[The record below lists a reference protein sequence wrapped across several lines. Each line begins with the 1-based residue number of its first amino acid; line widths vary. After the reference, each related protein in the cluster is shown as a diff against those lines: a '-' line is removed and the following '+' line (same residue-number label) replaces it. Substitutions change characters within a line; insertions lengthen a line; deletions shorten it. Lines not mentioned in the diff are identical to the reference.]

1 LRILVFGA
9 GPLGSFFAS
18 KLYESGL
25 DVSILARGK
34 RLSDISEHGIVL
46 ERFDTGQRTATRVP
60 VVESLGTED
69 SYNLVMVIMGK
80 NHIPSVLPRLASNNA
95 TPNII
100 FMGNNAAGPNELVET
115 LGRERVLLGFPKLSG
130 AICGHVVR
138 YLTGKRPALILG
150 ELDGKMSQRIVWLK
164 EMFEGAGFSVDV
176 SPNMDAWL
184 KYHVAIILP
193 LAGAYIRAGR
203 SLKELSKDK
212 QSIALMFRAMREEF
226 RVLKKLG
233 FPVTP
238 GSLKMF
244 EWLPLWILVPF
255 MQRVL
260 KTKRI
265 EYAFAH
271 GDAARNEM
279 KVLVEEFRE
288 IICSSSVQT
297 PVYDEL
303 SQHMYL

>member
-1 LRILVFGA
+1 LRILVYGA

-18 KLYESGL
+18 KLCESGL
-25 DVSILARGK
+25 DVSILARGR
-34 RLSDISEHGIVL
+34 RLSDIREHGIVL
-46 ERFDTGQRTATRVP
+46 ERFDTGQRSVASVP

-69 SYNLVMVIMGK
+69 SYNLIMVIIGK
-80 NHIPSVLPRLASNNA
+80 NHIPSVLPPLASNRA
-95 TPNII
+95 TPNIL
-100 FMGNNAAGPNELVET
+100 FLGNNAAGPTELVEA
-115 LGRERVLLGFPKLSG
+115 LGRERVLLRFPKLSG

-138 YLTGKRPALILG
+138 YLTWKRPGLTLG

-164 EMFEGAGFSVDV
+164 EMFQGAGFRVNV

-184 KYHVAIILP
+184 KYHAAIILP
-193 LAGAYIRAGR
+193 LAGAYVRAGR
-203 SLKELSKDK
+203 SMKELSKDK
-212 QSIALMFRAMREEF
+212 QGIAVMFRAMRDGF

-238 GSLKMF
+238 SSLKMF
-244 EWLPLWILVPF
+244 EWLPLWILVPS

-260 KTKRI
+260 KTKRM

-279 KVLVEEFRE
+279 KVIVEEFRE
-288 IICSSSVQT
+288 IIRSSSVQT
-297 PVYDEL
+297 AAYDEL
-303 SQHMYL
+303 SQYVYP

>member
-1 LRILVFGA
+1 LRILVYGA

-25 DVSILARGK
+25 NVSILARGR
-34 RLSDISEHGIVL
+34 RLSDIREHGIVL
-46 ERFDTGQRTATRVP
+46 ENFDTGQRTITRVP

-80 NHIPSVLPRLASNNA
+80 NYVPSVLPTLASNNA
-95 TPNII
+95 TPNIL
-100 FMGNNAAGPNELVET
+100 FMGNNAAGPNELAET
-115 LGRERVLLGFPKLSG
+115 VGRERVLLGFPKLSG
-130 AICGHVVR
+130 AIHGHVVR
-138 YLTGKRPALILG
+138 YLTWKRPGLTLG
-150 ELDGKMSQRIVWLK
+150 ELDGKMSQRILWLK
-164 EMFEGAGFSVDV
+164 EMFEGAGFRVDI

-184 KYHVAIILP
+184 KYHAAIILP

-212 QSIALMFRAMREEF
+212 QGIALMFRAMRDGF

-238 GSLKMF
+238 SSLKMF
-244 EWLPLWILVPF
+244 EWLPLWILVPS
-255 MQRVL
+255 MQRIL
-260 KTKRI
+260 KTKRM

-279 KVLVEEFRE
+279 KVLAEEFRE
-288 IICSSSVQT
+288 IIRSSSVQT
-297 PVYDEL
+297 PGYDEL
-303 SQHMYL
+303 SQYIYL

>member
-1 LRILVFGA
+1 LRILIYGA

-46 ERFDTGQRTATRVP
+46 ERFDTGQRTIARVP
-60 VVESLGTED
+60 VVERLGTED

-80 NHIPSVLPRLASNNA
+80 NYIPSILPTLASNNA
-95 TPNII
+95 TPNIL
-100 FMGNNAAGPNELVET
+100 FMGNNAAGPNELVEA

-130 AICGHVVR
+130 AIYGHVVR
-138 YLTGKRPALILG
+138 YLTGKRPALIFG
-150 ELDGKMSQRIVWLK
+150 ELDGKMSQRIVCLK

-184 KYHVAIILP
+184 KCHVAIILP

-212 QSIALMFRAMREEF
+212 QSIDLMFRAMREGF

-238 GSLKMF
+238 GILKMF
-244 EWLPLWILVPF
+244 EWLPLWVLVPF

-260 KTKRI
+260 KTKRM

-271 GDAARNEM
+271 GPRARNEM
-279 KVLVEEFRE
+279 KVLAEEFRE
-288 IICSSSVQT
+288 IIRSSSVQT
-297 PVYDEL
+297 PAYDEL
-303 SQHMYL
+303 SQYIYL